1 MRARIIALLAA
12 GSLLA
17 PAVATS
23 GEREDQA
30 FEQLKSLAG
39 AWDVTTP
46 EGNGTIE
53 YRVGSA
59 GSVVIEE
66 LFPGTDHEMMTV
78 YHMDGDA
85 LVATHYCAAGNQ
97 PHFALDRTAAESD
110 GMRFAFAG
118 GTNMEPGDG
127 HIHEGTIRV
136 VDADHVVEEW
146 SFWKDGKPQ
155 HATSFSLTRRTDG

>member
-1 MRARIIALLAA
+1 MARRAAIVF
-12 GSLLA
+12 
-17 PAVATS
+17 AVACLVVS
-23 GEREDQA
+23 ISAVAGDREDHA

-39 AWDVTTP
+39 TWDVVTP
-46 EGNGTIE
+46 EGEGTIT

-78 YHMDGDA
+78 YHMDGDS

-97 PHFALDRTAAESD
+97 PHFALDRTGAESD

-127 HIHEGTIRV
+127 HIHEGRIRV
-136 VDADHVVEEW
+136 KDANHVESEW
-146 SFWKDGKPQ
+146 AYWKDGKPE
-155 HATSFSLTRRTDG
+155 HSMTFAMTRRASE